1 MAVSAATG
9 EGIEELLNELASLL
23 RKSEKTIVLKVPFE
37 RGDIRAMAHR
47 EGFVMREVLEESNWL
62 IEVRADKSSI
72 GRLEQFQ
79 TDFDSSELE
88 LMQ

>member
-1 MAVSAATG
+1 MSVSASTG
-9 EGIEELLNELASLL
+9 EGIEELINRLATLL
-23 RKSEKTIVLKVPFE
+23 RKSERTITLKVPFE

-47 EGFVMREVLEESNWL
+47 EGSVIKENLEESNWL

-79 TDFDSSELE
+79 AGLNPSEI
-88 LMQ
+88 

>member
-1 MAVSAATG
+1 
-9 EGIEELLNELASLL
+9 
-23 RKSEKTIVLKVPFE
+23 
-37 RGDIRAMAHR
+37 MAHR

-72 GRLEQFQ
+72 GRLEQFE